1 MCFIRAASYGCCL
14 LAAYPVSSPAA
25 VFASASWAALPVG
38 GRLEGPPELFL
49 GRLCMCAAASRTLSS
64 ALPPYLPT
72 LTTHVPMLA
81 DAIGMSRRC
90 FGGGALEW
98 VLDRHI
104 VGGRTPVCGLSVV
117 CDGLIETD
125 NIMWLICRLWSC
137 GVESRL
143 VLFVFRACWL
153 GRLPN
158 LYTHRG
164 ARGRHAERA
173 YPPDTVALPPA
184 HRAVTRVTSYYI
196 FVTFLILPSPGRD
209 RAPRSRDSRRGAL
222 APRGWGK
229 ARLVAGTHTA
239 R

>member
-117 CDGLIETD
+117 CDGLIET
-125 NIMWLICRLWSC
+125 CGSSVGCVEC
-137 GVESRL
+137 GVIGCCL
-143 VLFVFRACWL
+143 CFVLAGWVGYQICTLIEVRVGAM
-153 GRLPN
+153 
-158 LYTHRG
+158 YRG
-164 ARGRHAERA
+164 VG
-173 YPPDTVALPPA
+173 LPPPSA
-184 HRAVTRVTSYYI
+184 HRQFTSPI
-196 FVTFLILPSPGRD
+196 EHIQRTHSWTF
-209 RAPRSRDSRRGAL
+209 
-222 APRGWGK
+222 
-229 ARLVAGTHTA
+229 
-239 R
+239 